1 MVFTGLETMLI
12 ALCSMVAG
20 IIGTIIVM
28 LKCFVTKSS
37 CYDKRQKD
45 MVNVDGFRMQL
56 NKLDLTTQIQFRM
69 LRSLVSYMPDLTP
82 EIREKILN
90 EGNGK

>member
-28 LKCFVTKSS
+28 LKCFVTKSA
-37 CYDKRQKD
+37 CRDKREKD

-82 EIREKILN
+82 ETREKILN
-90 EGNGK
+90 EGNRK